1 MGKLT
6 RKEFQAVA
14 DILADSKDTK
24 QVQSKLETYFKQ
36 ENPEFDVERFREAI
50 HRKKVRRVV

>member
-14 DILADSKDTK
+14 HILADSKDTK

-50 HRKKVRRVV
+50 HRKKVRKVV

>member
-14 DILADSKDTK
+14 DIIAESKDKK
-24 QVQSKLETYFKQ
+24 QVQEKLEDYFKQ

-50 HRKKVRRVV
+50 HRKKVRSVA

>member
-14 DILADSKDTK
+14 DILAESKDTK
-24 QVQSKLETYFKQ
+24 QVQNKLETYFKQ
-36 ENPEFDVERFREAI
+36 ENPEFDVDRFREAI

>member
-14 DILADSKDTK
+14 DILADSKDKK
-24 QVQSKLETYFKQ
+24 QVQNKLETYFKQ
-36 ENPEFDVERFREAI
+36 ENPQFDVERFREAI
-50 HRKKVRRVV
+50 HRKKVQRVV